1 MPNLIS
7 DLRISIRQLIRSPGF
22 SAASV
27 ITLGLGIGAATTLFG
42 LVQGIL
48 LAPLP
53 FPDPDRVVTLHS
65 ADPPRGATE
74 IPISLPDLRDWAAR
88 SAAVPA
94 MGVYSTLPMHLVLQS
109 DAGARELRTTH
120 VSAGFFTA
128 LGVAPLA
135 GRVIAEADE
144 TGDPRVVVVSHGFWT
159 DELGSD
165 PAAVGRTL
173 RLSDENFSV
182 VGVMP
187 AGFAFPEVGMEVWTP
202 LAIVSQSSIPTE
214 IRGVRFLEGIGRM
227 GPEVTPEQARSELS
241 SVAAALAEEYPESNE
256 EIRGVDVL
264 RLKDATVS
272 GVARSLLLVFA
283 AVGFVLVVAC
293 ANVAN
298 LVLTRGLGRTREFAV
313 RIALGAGRARLI
325 RMLVTDSLVLGV
337 LGGAAGT
344 LIAFWTT
351 GAIKA
356 LNAGVLPRIEEVE
369 VSPEVLLFATLVSL
383 LTVVASG
390 LLPALASVR
399 LHPANELRAGSR
411 TGSYSVAPG
420 TRRALIAAQFAASVV
435 LLVGAGLL
443 GRSLWHL
450 QTLDVGFEPEGALSV
465 SLVIAASRYPERE
478 DYRAFHRETLDR
490 FRAIPGVEAVGSIRS
505 LPTLGTG
512 ESWDWELPGEDPAV
526 REGRESAD
534 VLQLSP
540 GLLSAMRIPLVAG
553 RDFTDGDREDAV
565 GVVLV
570 NETFARTAFPGEEA
584 VGRTIRA
591 SSLDWTIVGVT
602 GDILQRGPQAPPRA
616 TIYLAQEQ
624 LSRRG
629 MAFVLRA
636 SGDPQALVAPL
647 LGQLREI
654 DPGQALTQIQT
665 LADAVDSSIARP
677 RFFALFLGALA
688 TLTVVLTAIGLY
700 GVLAFLV
707 RKRTSEIGIRMALGA
722 TGREV
727 VRVALSEGVGPVLA
741 GTVLGV
747 LIAVAG
753 AGVTRAVLF
762 GVEPLDPWTFV
773 AAVFVLLLVAALATW
788 IPARRAA
795 TLDPLTALRS
805 E

>member
-1 MPNLIS
+1 M
-7 DLRISIRQLIRSPGF
+7 
-22 SAASV
+22 
-27 ITLGLGIGAATTLFG
+27 
-42 LVQGIL
+42 
-48 LAPLP
+48 
-53 FPDPDRVVTLHS
+53 
-65 ADPPRGATE
+65 
-74 IPISLPDLRDWAAR
+74 
-88 SAAVPA
+88 
-94 MGVYSTLPMHLVLQS
+94 
-109 DAGARELRTTH
+109 
-120 VSAGFFTA
+120 
-128 LGVAPLA
+128 
-135 GRVIAEADE
+135 
-144 TGDPRVVVVSHGFWT
+144 
-159 DELGSD
+159 
-165 PAAVGRTL
+165 PAA
-173 RLSDENFSV
+173 
-182 VGVMP
+182 
-187 AGFAFPEVGMEVWTP
+187 FAFPEVGMEVWTP
-202 LAIVSQSSIPTE
+202 LAIVPQSSIPTE

-227 GPEVTPEQARSELS
+227 GPGVTPEQARSELS
-241 SVAAALAEEYPESNE
+241 SIAAALAEEYPESNE

-264 RLKDATVS
+264 PLKDATVS

-344 LIAFWTT
+344 LIALWAT
-351 GAIKA
+351 GAIKT
-356 LNAGVLPRIEEVE
+356 LNAGVLPRIEEVG

-390 LLPALASVR
+390 LLPALTSVR

-450 QTLDVGFEPEGALSV
+450 QTLDVGFEPEGALSA
-465 SLVIAASRYPERE
+465 SLVIATSRYPEQE
-478 DYRAFHRETLDR
+478 DYLAFHREALDR
-490 FRAIPGVEAVGSIRS
+490 FRAIPGVEAVGSIRV

-540 GLLSAMRIPLVAG
+540 GLLRAMRIPLVAG
-553 RDFTDGDREDAV
+553 RDFTDEDREDAV

-584 VGRTIRA
+584 VGRTIRS

-602 GDILQRGPQAPPRA
+602 GDVLQRGPQSPPRA

-629 MAFVLRA
+629 MAFVLRG

-727 VRVALSEGVGPVLA
+727 ARVALGEGVGPVLA

-762 GVEPLDPWTFV
+762 GIEPLDPWTFV
-773 AAVFVLLLVAALATW
+773 AAVLLLLLVAALATW

-795 TLDPLTALRS
+795 SLDPLTALRS